1 MEKRIATIL
10 IVIHET
16 YCVSKLNAIISRY
29 SNIIIS
35 RQGVPLHKRDIS
47 IISIVIDGTTDEIG
61 ALSGQIGKLAGV
73 KVKTAI
79 IKK

>member
-16 YCVSKLNAIISRY
+16 YRVSNLNAIISQY

-35 RQGVPLHKRDIS
+35 RQGIPLHERGIS
-47 IISIVIDGTTDEIG
+47 IISIVLNGSTDEIG
-61 ALSGQIGKLAGV
+61 ALSGKIGKLSGI
-73 KVKTAI
+73 KVKTTI
-79 IKK
+79 MKK